1 MYVPDWLIVLL
12 GCGLFAALLSLW
24 KIAPKKNV
32 IRGAKESPERLRA
45 KTNRNRPIEISWQT
59 YRMSYEPRYPL
70 SKAFRKL

>member
-24 KIAPKKNV
+24 KIAPKKNA

-45 KTNRNRPIEISWQT
+45 KRTGT
-59 YRMSYEPRYPL
+59 DL
-70 SKAFRKL
+70 SRFRGKRIA